1 MAEESRVPT
10 APIAHPSDR
19 RDRLSSPASFSY
31 VFCSFSLFLR
41 LFESSPFFLLSARR
55 RLSNTILVFVL
66 DHYLT
71 MGPAFG
77 LLYVTT
83 AAFMLMTLL
92 MLLLVFFKR
101 TSPISFGLAIPL
113 LVLHIGLFIMTLI
126 NTPAWNETNW
136 ELLKPQIL
144 FIHLPAVIAFLVVGI
159 TYMTRNRHVGGQSRE
174 TEGHIS

>member
-1 MAEESRVPT
+1 MGHLP
-10 APIAHPSDR
+10 HLM
-19 RDRLSSPASFSY
+19 LSHCLY
-31 VFCSFSLFLR
+31 TDKQRER
-41 LFESSPFFLLSARR
+41 LFAELVKREGKILMIHNSKWRFGFVTGTLL
-55 RLSNTILVFVL
+55 LLWIIVLVFVL

-144 FIHLPAVIAFLVVGI
+144 FIHLPAVIAFL
-159 TYMTRNRHVGGQSRE
+159 
-174 TEGHIS
+174 